1 MCFRNA
7 DLLIGG
13 LEQYT
18 NIGYGFSPT
27 TIYYRDDITWCLNS
41 PEKFP
46 QWMNFYIILRD
57 STFPIFTF
65 FSFYIT
71 SGLLYA
77 LTTTSVKPLN
87 YHQCMLI
94 IFQVMLNM
102 STNFYPKKSFLRVGY
117 ILGVLSCLIITVTVI
132 AYYTMFTIVP
142 LYMKQADT
150 IKQLESFNLCGEP
163 GTFHTLKAGKL
174 VFASV
179 YNQYKLI
186 KKLCLINK

>member
-1 MCFRNA
+1 MCSRNA

-13 LEQYT
+13 LEHYI
-18 NIGYGFSPT
+18 NMGDGFSPT
-27 TIYYRDDITWCLNS
+27 ATYYRDDITWCLNG
-41 PEKFP
+41 PRKLP

-57 STFPIFTF
+57 TTFPIFTF

-77 LTTTSVKPLN
+77 LTATSVKPLN

-94 IFQVMLNM
+94 IFSVMLNM
-102 STNFYPKKSFLRVGY
+102 STNFYPKKLFLRVGY
-117 ILGVLSCLIITVTVI
+117 ILGVLSCLILTVTVI

-142 LYMKQADT
+142 LYLKQAKT

-174 VFASV
+174 VFACFIT
-179 YNQYKLI
+179 Q
-186 KKLCLINK
+186 